1 MLIFVNNFI
10 FFYWHPTKI
19 EFFTFYNCKIVL
31 IMLQKFGQLILASF
45 LGAALTVGA
54 TVFFKKGQPFNYA
67 NSSTPA
73 YLTGQKF
80 DVAGYPAEGFTGA
93 ADKVLPAVVHIR
105 SIGKAKSSA
114 NSLFDMEEIPESFR
128 RFFGDPSP
136 RKQPKQEGTG
146 SGVII
151 STDGFIVTNNHVVAD
166 ADQIEITLH
175 DRRLLNA
182 KIIGLDPNTDV
193 ALIKVDAENL
203 PTLAFAD
210 SDKLR
215 VGEWVVAVGNPF
227 NLASTVTAGII
238 SAIGRSINILEGKAP
253 IESFIQ
259 TDAVVNPGN
268 SGGALVNTNGD
279 LIGINTAIASPTGVF
294 AGYSFAVPSNIVAKI
309 VTDLREHGTVQRG
322 YLGAII
328 RGIDGRFAQELNL
341 PVNEGVYVDS
351 VLSDG
356 AAAKAGIKK
365 GDIIKEIDGQ
375 QTATSAKLL
384 ELVGRKRP
392 GDEMTVT
399 ILRNGAEKNI
409 SVTLRNSSG
418 NTEIVSKTASS
429 ATLERLGA
437 TFSDLTKAER
447 EKLKVEGVKV
457 EQLSAGLLRR
467 YTDIEEG
474 FIITRIDRQDVKS
487 VAELKKAL
495 ENKDGGLL
503 IEGRYP
509 DSPRKYYYGLGIE
522 E

>member
-1 MLIFVNNFI
+1 MLN
-10 FFYWHPTKI
+10 
-19 EFFTFYNCKIVL
+19 
-31 IMLQKFGQLILASF
+31 KFGQLILASF
-45 LGAALTVGA
+45 LGAAITVGA
-54 TVFFKKGQPFNYA
+54 TVLLKKGEPFNYV

-73 YLTGQKF
+73 YLTNQSGN
-80 DVAGYPAEGFTGA
+80 VASIPVDGFTTA

-105 SIGKAKSSA
+105 SIGKTKSND
-114 NSLFDMEEIPESFR
+114 NSLFDMEEIPETFR
-128 RFFGDPSP
+128 RFFGEPSP
-136 RKQPKQEGTG
+136 RQQPKQEGTG

-151 STDGFIVTNNHVVAD
+151 SADGYIVTNNHVVAD
-166 ADQIEITLH
+166 AEKIEITLH
-175 DRRLLNA
+175 DKRLLTA
-182 KIIGLDPNTDV
+182 KVIGLDPNTDV
-193 ALIKVDAENL
+193 ALIKIDAENL
-203 PTLAFAD
+203 PTLSFAN
-210 SDKLR
+210 SDELK

-227 NLASTVTAGII
+227 NLESTVTAGII

-268 SGGALVNTNGD
+268 SGGALVNTKGD

-328 RGIDGRFAQELNL
+328 RGIDGRYAQELKL

-356 AAAKAGIKK
+356 AAARAGIKK
-365 GDIIKEIDGQ
+365 GDIIKEIDGV
-375 QTATSAKLL
+375 TISTSSKLL

-392 GDEMTVT
+392 GDEMLITV
-399 ILRNGAEKNI
+399 LRNGSDKKI
-409 SVTLRNSSG
+409 TVTLMNSSG
-418 NTEIVSKTASS
+418 NTSVVSKTESS
-429 ATLERLGA
+429 TTLDRLGA
-437 TFSDLTKAER
+437 TFSDLTKAEKD
-447 EKLKVEGVKV
+447 KLKVQGVKIDK
-457 EQLSAGLLRR
+457 LSAGLLRR

-474 FIITRIDRQDVKS
+474 FIITRIDRQDINS

-495 ENKDGGLL
+495 ENKEGGLL
-503 IEGRYP
+503 IEGRYA
-509 DSPRKYYYGLGIE
+509 DSPRKYYYGLGLE

>member
-1 MLIFVNNFI
+1 MLN
-10 FFYWHPTKI
+10 
-19 EFFTFYNCKIVL
+19 
-31 IMLQKFGQLILASF
+31 KFGQLILASF
-45 LGAALTVGA
+45 LGAAITVGA
-54 TVFFKKGQPFNYA
+54 TVLLKKGEPFNYV

-73 YLTGQKF
+73 YLTNQSGN
-80 DVAGYPAEGFTGA
+80 VAAIPVDGFTAA

-105 SIGKAKSSA
+105 SIGKAKSND
-114 NSLFDMEEIPESFR
+114 NSLFDMEEIPETFR
-128 RFFGDPSP
+128 RFFGEPSP
-136 RKQPKQEGTG
+136 RQQPKQEGTG

-151 STDGFIVTNNHVVAD
+151 SADGYIVTNNHVVAD
-166 ADQIEITLH
+166 AEKIEITLH
-175 DRRLLNA
+175 DKRLLTA
-182 KIIGLDPNTDV
+182 KVIGLDPNTDV
-193 ALIKVDAENL
+193 ALIKIDAENL
-203 PTLAFAD
+203 PTLSFAN
-210 SDKLR
+210 SDELK

-227 NLASTVTAGII
+227 NLESTVTAGII

-268 SGGALVNTNGD
+268 SGGALVNTKGD

-328 RGIDGRFAQELNL
+328 RGIDGRYAQELKL

-356 AAAKAGIKK
+356 AAARAGIKK
-365 GDIIKEIDGQ
+365 GDIIKEIDGV
-375 QTATSAKLL
+375 TISTSSKLL

-392 GDEMTVT
+392 GDEMLITV
-399 ILRNGAEKNI
+399 LRNGSDKKI
-409 SVTLRNSSG
+409 TVTLMNSSG
-418 NTEIVSKTASS
+418 NTSVVSKTESS
-429 ATLERLGA
+429 TTLDRLGA
-437 TFSDLTKAER
+437 TFSDLTKAEKD
-447 EKLKVEGVKV
+447 KLKVQGVKIDK
-457 EQLSAGLLRR
+457 LSAGLLRR

-474 FIITRIDRQDVKS
+474 FIITRIDRQDINS
-487 VAELKKAL
+487 VAELKKSL
-495 ENKDGGLL
+495 ENKEGGLL

-509 DSPRKYYYGLGIE
+509 DSPRKYYYGLGLE

>member
-1 MLIFVNNFI
+1 MLN
-10 FFYWHPTKI
+10 
-19 EFFTFYNCKIVL
+19 
-31 IMLQKFGQLILASF
+31 KFGQLILASF
-45 LGAALTVGA
+45 LGAAITVGA
-54 TVFFKKGQPFNYA
+54 TVLLKKGEPFNYV

-73 YLTGQKF
+73 YLTNQSGN
-80 DVAGYPAEGFTGA
+80 VAAIPVDGFTTA

-105 SIGKAKSSA
+105 SIGKAKSND
-114 NSLFDMEEIPESFR
+114 NSLFDMEEIPETFR
-128 RFFGDPSP
+128 RFFGEPSP
-136 RKQPKQEGTG
+136 RQQPKQEGTG

-151 STDGFIVTNNHVVAD
+151 SADGYIVTNNHVVAD
-166 ADQIEITLH
+166 AEKIEITLH
-175 DRRLLNA
+175 DKRLLTA
-182 KIIGLDPNTDV
+182 KVIGLDPNTDV
-193 ALIKVDAENL
+193 ALIKIDAENL
-203 PTLAFAD
+203 PTLSFAN
-210 SDKLR
+210 SDELK

-227 NLASTVTAGII
+227 NLESTVTAGII

-268 SGGALVNTNGD
+268 SGGALVNTKGD

-328 RGIDGRFAQELNL
+328 RGIDGRYAQELKL

-356 AAAKAGIKK
+356 AAARAGIKK
-365 GDIIKEIDGQ
+365 GDIIKEIDGV
-375 QTATSAKLL
+375 TISTSSKLL

-392 GDEMTVT
+392 GDEMLITV
-399 ILRNGAEKNI
+399 LRNGSDKKI
-409 SVTLRNSSG
+409 TVTLMNSSG
-418 NTEIVSKTASS
+418 NTSVVSKTESS
-429 ATLERLGA
+429 TTLDRLGA
-437 TFSDLTKAER
+437 TFSDLTKAEKD
-447 EKLKVEGVKV
+447 KLKVQGVKIDK
-457 EQLSAGLLRR
+457 LSAGLLRR

-474 FIITRIDRQDVKS
+474 FIITRIDRQDINS
-487 VAELKKAL
+487 VAELKKSL
-495 ENKDGGLL
+495 ENKEGGLL

-509 DSPRKYYYGLGIE
+509 DSPRKYYYGLGLE

>member
-1 MLIFVNNFI
+1 MLN
-10 FFYWHPTKI
+10 
-19 EFFTFYNCKIVL
+19 
-31 IMLQKFGQLILASF
+31 KFGQLILASF
-45 LGAALTVGA
+45 LGAAITVGA
-54 TVFFKKGQPFNYA
+54 TVLLKKGEPFNYV

-73 YLTGQKF
+73 YLTNQSGN
-80 DVAGYPAEGFTGA
+80 VAAIPVDGFTTA

-105 SIGKAKSSA
+105 SIGKTKSND
-114 NSLFDMEEIPESFR
+114 NSLFDMEEIPETFR
-128 RFFGDPSP
+128 RFFGEPSP
-136 RKQPKQEGTG
+136 RQQPKQEGTG

-151 STDGFIVTNNHVVAD
+151 SADGYIVTNNHVVAD
-166 ADQIEITLH
+166 AEKIEITLH
-175 DRRLLNA
+175 DKRLLTA
-182 KIIGLDPNTDV
+182 KVIGLDPNTDV
-193 ALIKVDAENL
+193 ALIKIDAENL
-203 PTLAFAD
+203 PTLSFAN
-210 SDKLR
+210 SDELK

-227 NLASTVTAGII
+227 NLESTVTAGII

-268 SGGALVNTNGD
+268 SGGALVNTKGD

-328 RGIDGRFAQELNL
+328 RGIDGRYAQELKL

-356 AAAKAGIKK
+356 AAARAGIKK
-365 GDIIKEIDGQ
+365 GDIIKEIDGV
-375 QTATSAKLL
+375 TISTSSKLL

-392 GDEMTVT
+392 GDEMLITV
-399 ILRNGAEKNI
+399 LRNGSDKKI
-409 SVTLRNSSG
+409 TVTLMNSSG
-418 NTEIVSKTASS
+418 NTSVVSKTESS
-429 ATLERLGA
+429 TTLDRLGA
-437 TFSDLTKAER
+437 TFSDLTKAEKD
-447 EKLKVEGVKV
+447 KLKVQGVKIDK
-457 EQLSAGLLRR
+457 LSAGLLRR

-474 FIITRIDRQDVKS
+474 FIITRIDRQDINS

-495 ENKDGGLL
+495 ENKEGGLL

-509 DSPRKYYYGLGIE
+509 DSPRKYYYGLGLE

>member
-1 MLIFVNNFI
+1 MLN
-10 FFYWHPTKI
+10 
-19 EFFTFYNCKIVL
+19 
-31 IMLQKFGQLILASF
+31 KFGQLILASF
-45 LGAALTVGA
+45 LGAAITVGA
-54 TVFFKKGQPFNYA
+54 TVLLKKGEPFNYV

-73 YLTGQKF
+73 YLTNQSGN
-80 DVAGYPAEGFTGA
+80 VASIPVDGFTTA

-105 SIGKAKSSA
+105 SIGKAKSND
-114 NSLFDMEEIPESFR
+114 NSLFDMEEIPETFR
-128 RFFGDPSP
+128 RFFGEPSP
-136 RKQPKQEGTG
+136 RQQPKQEGTG

-151 STDGFIVTNNHVVAD
+151 SADGYIVTNNHVVAD
-166 ADQIEITLH
+166 AEKIEITLH
-175 DRRLLNA
+175 DKRLLTA
-182 KIIGLDPNTDV
+182 KVIGLDPNTDV
-193 ALIKVDAENL
+193 ALIKIDAENL
-203 PTLAFAD
+203 PTLSFAN
-210 SDKLR
+210 SDELK

-227 NLASTVTAGII
+227 NLESTVTAGII

-268 SGGALVNTNGD
+268 SGGALVNTKGD

-328 RGIDGRFAQELNL
+328 RGIDGRYAQELKL

-356 AAAKAGIKK
+356 AAARAGIKK
-365 GDIIKEIDGQ
+365 GDIIKEIDGV
-375 QTATSAKLL
+375 TISTSSKLL

-392 GDEMTVT
+392 GDEMLITV
-399 ILRNGAEKNI
+399 LRNGSDKKI
-409 SVTLRNSSG
+409 TVTLMNSSG
-418 NTEIVSKTASS
+418 NTSVVSKTESS
-429 ATLERLGA
+429 TTLDRLGA
-437 TFSDLTKAER
+437 TFSDLTKAEKD
-447 EKLKVEGVKV
+447 KLRVQGVKIDK
-457 EQLSAGLLRR
+457 LSAGLLRR

-474 FIITRIDRQDVKS
+474 FIITRIDRQDINS

-495 ENKDGGLL
+495 ENKEGGLL

-509 DSPRKYYYGLGIE
+509 DSPRKYYYGLGLE

>member
-1 MLIFVNNFI
+1 MLN
-10 FFYWHPTKI
+10 
-19 EFFTFYNCKIVL
+19 
-31 IMLQKFGQLILASF
+31 KFGQLILASF
-45 LGAALTVGA
+45 LGAAITVGA
-54 TVFFKKGQPFNYA
+54 TVLLKKGEPFNYV

-73 YLTGQKF
+73 YLTNQSGN
-80 DVAGYPAEGFTGA
+80 VAAIPVDGFTTA

-105 SIGKAKSSA
+105 SIGKAKSND
-114 NSLFDMEEIPESFR
+114 NSLFDMEEIPETFR
-128 RFFGDPSP
+128 RFFGEPSP
-136 RKQPKQEGTG
+136 RQQPKQEGTG

-151 STDGFIVTNNHVVAD
+151 SADGYIVTNNHVVAD
-166 ADQIEITLH
+166 AEKIEITLH
-175 DRRLLNA
+175 DKRLLTA
-182 KIIGLDPNTDV
+182 KVIGLDPNTDV
-193 ALIKVDAENL
+193 ALIKIDAENL
-203 PTLAFAD
+203 PTLSFAN
-210 SDKLR
+210 SDELK

-227 NLASTVTAGII
+227 NLESTVTAGII

-268 SGGALVNTNGD
+268 SGGALVNTKGD

-328 RGIDGRFAQELNL
+328 RGIDGRYAQELKL

-356 AAAKAGIKK
+356 AAARAGIKK
-365 GDIIKEIDGQ
+365 GDIIKEIDGV
-375 QTATSAKLL
+375 TISTSSKLL

-392 GDEMTVT
+392 GDEMLITV
-399 ILRNGAEKNI
+399 LRNGSDKKI
-409 SVTLRNSSG
+409 TVTLMNSSG
-418 NTEIVSKTASS
+418 NTSVVSKTESS
-429 ATLERLGA
+429 TTLDRLGA
-437 TFSDLTKAER
+437 TFSDLTKAEKD
-447 EKLKVEGVKV
+447 KLKVQGVKIDK
-457 EQLSAGLLRR
+457 LSAGLLRR

-474 FIITRIDRQDVKS
+474 FIITRIDRQDINS
-487 VAELKKAL
+487 VVELKKAL
-495 ENKDGGLL
+495 ENKEGGLL

-509 DSPRKYYYGLGIE
+509 DSPRKYYYGLGLE

>member
-1 MLIFVNNFI
+1 MLN
-10 FFYWHPTKI
+10 
-19 EFFTFYNCKIVL
+19 
-31 IMLQKFGQLILASF
+31 KFGQLILASF
-45 LGAALTVGA
+45 LGAAITVGA
-54 TVFFKKGQPFNYA
+54 TVLFRKGEPFSYA
-67 NSSTPA
+67 SSSTPA
-73 YLTGQKF
+73 YLTNQSGN
-80 DVAGYPAEGFTGA
+80 VAAMPSEGFTIA

-105 SIGKAKSSA
+105 SIGKAKSNT
-114 NSLFDMEEIPESFR
+114 NSLFDMDEMPESFR
-128 RFFGDPSP
+128 RFFGEPSP
-136 RKQPKQEGTG
+136 RQQPKQEGTG

-151 STDGFIVTNNHVVAD
+151 SADGYIVTNNHVVAD
-166 ADQIEITLH
+166 AEKIEITLH
-175 DRRLLNA
+175 DKRLLTA
-182 KIIGLDPNTDV
+182 KVIGLDPNTDV

-203 PTLAFAD
+203 PTLAFAN
-210 SDKLR
+210 SDELK

-227 NLASTVTAGII
+227 NLESTVTAGII

-268 SGGALVNTNGD
+268 SGGALVNTQGD

-328 RGIDGRFAQELNL
+328 RGIDGRYAQEMKL

-356 AAAKAGIKK
+356 AAAKAGIIK

-375 QTATSAKLL
+375 SIATSSKLL

-392 GDEMTVT
+392 GDEMIVT
-399 ILRNGAEKNI
+399 ILRNGANKKVT
-409 SVTLRNSSG
+409 VTLRNSSG
-418 NTEIVSKTASS
+418 NTNVVSKTESS
-429 ATLERLGA
+429 TTLERLGA
-437 TFSDLTKAER
+437 TFSDLTKAEKD
-447 EKLKVEGVKV
+447 KLKVEGVKV
-457 EQLSAGLLRR
+457 DQLSAGLLRR

-487 VAELKKAL
+487 VAELKKVL
-495 ENKDGGLL
+495 ENKEGGLL
-503 IEGRYP
+503 IEGRYS
-509 DSPRKYYYGLGIE
+509 DSPRKYYYGLGLE

>member
-1 MLIFVNNFI
+1 MLN
-10 FFYWHPTKI
+10 
-19 EFFTFYNCKIVL
+19 
-31 IMLQKFGQLILASF
+31 KFGQLILASF
-45 LGAALTVGA
+45 LGAAITVGA
-54 TVFFKKGQPFNYA
+54 TVLLKKGEPFNYV

-73 YLTGQKF
+73 YLTNQSGN
-80 DVAGYPAEGFTGA
+80 VASIPVDGFTTA

-105 SIGKAKSSA
+105 SIGKTKSND
-114 NSLFDMEEIPESFR
+114 NSLFDMEEIPETFR
-128 RFFGDPSP
+128 RFFGEPSP
-136 RKQPKQEGTG
+136 RQQPKQEGTG

-151 STDGFIVTNNHVVAD
+151 SADGYIVTNNHVVAD
-166 ADQIEITLH
+166 AEKIEITLH
-175 DRRLLNA
+175 DKRLLTA
-182 KIIGLDPNTDV
+182 KVIGLDPNTDV
-193 ALIKVDAENL
+193 ALIKIDAENL
-203 PTLAFAD
+203 PTLSFAN
-210 SDKLR
+210 SDELK

-227 NLASTVTAGII
+227 NLESTVPAGII

-268 SGGALVNTNGD
+268 SGGALVNTKGD

-328 RGIDGRFAQELNL
+328 RGIDGRYAQELKL

-351 VLSDG
+351 VLIDG
-356 AAAKAGIKK
+356 AAARAGIKK
-365 GDIIKEIDGQ
+365 GDIIKEIDGV
-375 QTATSAKLL
+375 TISTSSKLL

-392 GDEMTVT
+392 GDEMLITV
-399 ILRNGAEKNI
+399 LRNGSDKKI
-409 SVTLRNSSG
+409 TVTLMNSSG
-418 NTEIVSKTASS
+418 NTSVVSKTESS
-429 ATLERLGA
+429 TTLDRLGA
-437 TFSDLTKAER
+437 TFSDLTKAEKD
-447 EKLKVEGVKV
+447 KLKVQGVKIDK
-457 EQLSAGLLRR
+457 LSAGLLRR

-474 FIITRIDRQDVKS
+474 FIITRIDRQDINS

-495 ENKDGGLL
+495 ENKEGGLL

-509 DSPRKYYYGLGIE
+509 DSPRKYYYGLGLE

>member
-1 MLIFVNNFI
+1 MLN
-10 FFYWHPTKI
+10 
-19 EFFTFYNCKIVL
+19 
-31 IMLQKFGQLILASF
+31 KFGQLILASF
-45 LGAALTVGA
+45 LGAAITVGA
-54 TVFFKKGQPFNYA
+54 TVLLKKGEPFNYV

-73 YLTGQKF
+73 YLTNQSGN
-80 DVAGYPAEGFTGA
+80 VAAIPVDGFTTA

-105 SIGKAKSSA
+105 SIGKAKSND
-114 NSLFDMEEIPESFR
+114 NSLFDMEEIPETFR
-128 RFFGDPSP
+128 RFFGEPSP
-136 RKQPKQEGTG
+136 RQQPKQEGTG

-151 STDGFIVTNNHVVAD
+151 SADGYIVTNNHVVAD
-166 ADQIEITLH
+166 AEKIEITLH
-175 DRRLLNA
+175 DKRLLTA
-182 KIIGLDPNTDV
+182 KVIGLDPNTDV
-193 ALIKVDAENL
+193 ALIKIDAENL
-203 PTLAFAD
+203 PTLSFAN
-210 SDKLR
+210 SDELK

-227 NLASTVTAGII
+227 NLESTVTAGII

-268 SGGALVNTNGD
+268 SGGALVNTKGD

-328 RGIDGRFAQELNL
+328 RGIDGRYAQELKL

-356 AAAKAGIKK
+356 AAARAGIKK
-365 GDIIKEIDGQ
+365 GDIIKEIDGV
-375 QTATSAKLL
+375 TISTSSKLL

-392 GDEMTVT
+392 GDEMLITV
-399 ILRNGAEKNI
+399 LRNGSDKKI
-409 SVTLRNSSG
+409 TVTLMNSSG
-418 NTEIVSKTASS
+418 NTSVVSKTESS
-429 ATLERLGA
+429 TTLDRLGA
-437 TFSDLTKAER
+437 TFSDLTKAEKD
-447 EKLKVEGVKV
+447 KLRVQGVKIDK
-457 EQLSAGLLRR
+457 LSAGLLRR

-474 FIITRIDRQDVKS
+474 FIITRIDRQDINS
-487 VAELKKAL
+487 VVELKKAL
-495 ENKDGGLL
+495 ENKEGGLL

-509 DSPRKYYYGLGIE
+509 DSPRKYYYGLGLE

>member
-1 MLIFVNNFI
+1 MLN
-10 FFYWHPTKI
+10 
-19 EFFTFYNCKIVL
+19 
-31 IMLQKFGQLILASF
+31 KFGQLILASF
-45 LGAALTVGA
+45 LGAAITVGA
-54 TVFFKKGQPFNYA
+54 TVLLKKGEPFNYV

-73 YLTGQKF
+73 YLTNQSGN
-80 DVAGYPAEGFTGA
+80 VAAIPVDGFTTA

-105 SIGKAKSSA
+105 SIGKAKSND
-114 NSLFDMEEIPESFR
+114 NSLFDMEEIPETFR
-128 RFFGDPSP
+128 RFFGEPSP
-136 RKQPKQEGTG
+136 RQQPKQEGTG

-151 STDGFIVTNNHVVAD
+151 SADGYIVTNNHVVAD
-166 ADQIEITLH
+166 AEKIEITLH
-175 DRRLLNA
+175 DKRLLTA
-182 KIIGLDPNTDV
+182 KVIGLDPNTDV
-193 ALIKVDAENL
+193 ALIKIDAENL
-203 PTLAFAD
+203 PTLSFAN
-210 SDKLR
+210 SDELK

-227 NLASTVTAGII
+227 NLESTVTAGII

-268 SGGALVNTNGD
+268 SGGALVNTKGD

-328 RGIDGRFAQELNL
+328 RGIDGRYAQELKL

-356 AAAKAGIKK
+356 AAARAGIKK
-365 GDIIKEIDGQ
+365 GDIIKEIDGV
-375 QTATSAKLL
+375 TISTSSKLL

-392 GDEMTVT
+392 GDEMLITV
-399 ILRNGAEKNI
+399 LRNGSDKKI
-409 SVTLRNSSG
+409 TVTLMNSSG
-418 NTEIVSKTASS
+418 NTSVVSKTESS
-429 ATLERLGA
+429 TTLDRLGA
-437 TFSDLTKAER
+437 TFSDLTKAEKD
-447 EKLKVEGVKV
+447 KLKVQGVKIDK
-457 EQLSAGLLRR
+457 LSAGLLRR

-474 FIITRIDRQDVKS
+474 FIITRIDRQDINS

-495 ENKDGGLL
+495 ENKEGGLL

-509 DSPRKYYYGLGIE
+509 DSPRKYYYGLGLE

>member
-1 MLIFVNNFI
+1 MLN
-10 FFYWHPTKI
+10 
-19 EFFTFYNCKIVL
+19 
-31 IMLQKFGQLILASF
+31 KFSQLILASF
-45 LGAALTVGA
+45 LGAAITVGA
-54 TVFFKKGQPFNYA
+54 TVLLKKGEPFNFV
-67 NSSTPA
+67 NSSTPT
-73 YLTGQKF
+73 YLTNQSGN
-80 DVAGYPAEGFTGA
+80 VAAIPAEGFTTA

-105 SIGKAKSSA
+105 SIGKAKSNS

-128 RFFGDPSP
+128 RFFGEPSP
-136 RKQPKQEGTG
+136 RQQPKQEGTG

-151 STDGFIVTNNHVVAD
+151 SADGYIVTNNHVVAD
-166 ADQIEITLH
+166 AEKIEITLH
-175 DRRLLNA
+175 DKRLLTA
-182 KIIGLDPNTDV
+182 KVIGLDPNTDV
-193 ALIKVDAENL
+193 ALIKIDAENL
-203 PTLAFAD
+203 PTLAFAN
-210 SDKLR
+210 SDELK

-227 NLASTVTAGII
+227 NLESTVTAGII

-268 SGGALVNTNGD
+268 SGGALVNTKGD

-328 RGIDGRFAQELNL
+328 RGIDGRYAQELKL

-356 AAAKAGIKK
+356 AAARAGIKK
-365 GDIIKEIDGQ
+365 GDIIKEIDGV
-375 QTATSAKLL
+375 TISTSSKLL

-392 GDEMTVT
+392 GDEMLITV
-399 ILRNGAEKNI
+399 LRNGSDKKI
-409 SVTLRNSSG
+409 TVTLMNSSG
-418 NTEIVSKTASS
+418 NTSVVSKTESS
-429 ATLERLGA
+429 TTFDRLGA
-437 TFSDLTKAER
+437 TFSDLTKAEKD
-447 EKLKVEGVKV
+447 KLKVQGVKV
-457 EQLSAGLLRR
+457 DKLSAGLLKR

-474 FIITRIDRQDVKS
+474 FIITRIDRQDINS
-487 VAELKKAL
+487 VAELKSAL
-495 ENKDGGLL
+495 ENKQGGLL

-509 DSPRKYYYGLGIE
+509 DSPRKYYYGLGLE

>member
-1 MLIFVNNFI
+1 V
-10 FFYWHPTKI
+10 
-19 EFFTFYNCKIVL
+19 
-31 IMLQKFGQLILASF
+31 
-45 LGAALTVGA
+45 
-54 TVFFKKGQPFNYA
+54 
-67 NSSTPA
+67 
-73 YLTGQKF
+73 
-80 DVAGYPAEGFTGA
+80 DGFTTA

-105 SIGKAKSSA
+105 SIGKAKSND
-114 NSLFDMEEIPESFR
+114 NSLFDMEEIPETFR
-128 RFFGDPSP
+128 RFFGEPSP
-136 RKQPKQEGTG
+136 RQQPKQEGTG

-151 STDGFIVTNNHVVAD
+151 SADGYIVTNNHVVAD
-166 ADQIEITLH
+166 AEKIEITLH
-175 DRRLLNA
+175 DKRLLTA
-182 KIIGLDPNTDV
+182 KVIGLDPNTDV
-193 ALIKVDAENL
+193 ALIKIDAENL
-203 PTLAFAD
+203 PTLSFAN
-210 SDKLR
+210 SDELK

-227 NLASTVTAGII
+227 NLESTVTAGII

-268 SGGALVNTNGD
+268 SGGALVNTKGD

-328 RGIDGRFAQELNL
+328 RGIDGRYAQELKL

-356 AAAKAGIKK
+356 AAARAGIKK
-365 GDIIKEIDGQ
+365 GDIIKEIDGV
-375 QTATSAKLL
+375 TISTSSKLL

-392 GDEMTVT
+392 GDEMLITV
-399 ILRNGAEKNI
+399 LRNGSDKKI
-409 SVTLRNSSG
+409 TVTLMNSSG
-418 NTEIVSKTASS
+418 NTSVVSKTESS
-429 ATLERLGA
+429 TTLDRLGA
-437 TFSDLTKAER
+437 TFSDLTKAEKD
-447 EKLKVEGVKV
+447 KLKVQGVKIDK
-457 EQLSAGLLRR
+457 LSAGLLRR

-474 FIITRIDRQDVKS
+474 FIITRIDRQDINS

-495 ENKDGGLL
+495 ENKEGGLL

-509 DSPRKYYYGLGIE
+509 DSPRKYYYGLGLE

>member
-1 MLIFVNNFI
+1 MLN
-10 FFYWHPTKI
+10 
-19 EFFTFYNCKIVL
+19 
-31 IMLQKFGQLILASF
+31 KFSQLILASF
-45 LGAALTVGA
+45 LGAAITVGA
-54 TVFFKKGQPFNYA
+54 TVLLKKGEPFNFV

-73 YLTGQKF
+73 YLTNQSGN
-80 DVAGYPAEGFTGA
+80 VAAIPAEGFTTA

-105 SIGKAKSSA
+105 SIGKAKSNS

-128 RFFGDPSP
+128 RFFGEPSP
-136 RKQPKQEGTG
+136 RQQPKQEGTG

-151 STDGFIVTNNHVVAD
+151 SADGYIVTNNHVVAD
-166 ADQIEITLH
+166 AEKIEITLH
-175 DRRLLNA
+175 DKRLLTA
-182 KIIGLDPNTDV
+182 KVIGLDPNTDV
-193 ALIKVDAENL
+193 ALIKIDAENL
-203 PTLAFAD
+203 PTLAFAN
-210 SDKLR
+210 SDELK

-227 NLASTVTAGII
+227 NLESTVTAGII

-268 SGGALVNTNGD
+268 SGGALVNTKGD

-328 RGIDGRFAQELNL
+328 RGIDGRYAQELKL

-356 AAAKAGIKK
+356 AAARAGIKK
-365 GDIIKEIDGQ
+365 GDIIKEIDGV
-375 QTATSAKLL
+375 TISTSSKLL

-392 GDEMTVT
+392 GDEMLITV
-399 ILRNGAEKNI
+399 LRNGSDKKI
-409 SVTLRNSSG
+409 TVTLMNSSG
-418 NTEIVSKTASS
+418 NTSVVSKTESS
-429 ATLERLGA
+429 TTFDRLGA
-437 TFSDLTKAER
+437 TFSDLTKAEKD
-447 EKLKVEGVKV
+447 KLKVQGVKV
-457 EQLSAGLLRR
+457 DKLSAGLLKR

-474 FIITRIDRQDVKS
+474 FIITRIDRQDINS
-487 VAELKKAL
+487 VAELKSAL
-495 ENKDGGLL
+495 ENKQGGLL

-509 DSPRKYYYGLGIE
+509 DSPRKYYYGLGLE

>member
-1 MLIFVNNFI
+1 MLN
-10 FFYWHPTKI
+10 
-19 EFFTFYNCKIVL
+19 
-31 IMLQKFGQLILASF
+31 KFGQLILASF
-45 LGAALTVGA
+45 LGAAITVGA
-54 TVFFKKGQPFNYA
+54 TVLLKKGEPFNYV

-73 YLTGQKF
+73 YLTNQSGN
-80 DVAGYPAEGFTGA
+80 VAAIPVDGFTTA

-105 SIGKAKSSA
+105 SIGKAKSND
-114 NSLFDMEEIPESFR
+114 NSLFDMEEIPETFR
-128 RFFGDPSP
+128 RFFGEPSP
-136 RKQPKQEGTG
+136 RQQPKQEGTG

-151 STDGFIVTNNHVVAD
+151 SADGYIVTNNHVVAD
-166 ADQIEITLH
+166 AEKIEITLH
-175 DRRLLNA
+175 DKRLLTA
-182 KIIGLDPNTDV
+182 KVIGLDPNTDV
-193 ALIKVDAENL
+193 ALIKIDAENL
-203 PTLAFAD
+203 PTLSFAN
-210 SDKLR
+210 SDELK

-227 NLASTVTAGII
+227 NLESTVTAGII

-268 SGGALVNTNGD
+268 SGGALVNTKGD

-328 RGIDGRFAQELNL
+328 RGIDGRYAQELKL

-356 AAAKAGIKK
+356 AAARAGIKK
-365 GDIIKEIDGQ
+365 GDIIKEIDGV
-375 QTATSAKLL
+375 TISTSSKLL

-392 GDEMTVT
+392 GDEMLITV
-399 ILRNGAEKNI
+399 LRNGSDKKI
-409 SVTLRNSSG
+409 TVTLMNSSG
-418 NTEIVSKTASS
+418 NTSVVSKTESS
-429 ATLERLGA
+429 TTLDRLGA
-437 TFSDLTKAER
+437 TFSDLTKAEKD
-447 EKLKVEGVKV
+447 KLKVQGVKIDK
-457 EQLSAGLLRR
+457 LSAGLLRR

-474 FIITRIDRQDVKS
+474 FIITRIDRQDINS
-487 VAELKKAL
+487 VSELKKAL
-495 ENKDGGLL
+495 ENKEGGLL

-509 DSPRKYYYGLGIE
+509 DSPRKYYYGLGLE

>member
-1 MLIFVNNFI
+1 MLN
-10 FFYWHPTKI
+10 
-19 EFFTFYNCKIVL
+19 
-31 IMLQKFGQLILASF
+31 KFGQLILASF
-45 LGAALTVGA
+45 LGAAITVGA
-54 TVFFKKGQPFNYA
+54 TVLFKKGEPFSYA

-73 YLTGQKF
+73 YLTNQSGNF
-80 DVAGYPAEGFTGA
+80 AAMPAEGFTTA

-105 SIGKAKSSA
+105 SIGKAKSNT
-114 NSLFDMEEIPESFR
+114 NSFFDMEEIPESFR
-128 RFFGDPSP
+128 RFFGEPSP
-136 RKQPKQEGTG
+136 RQQPKQEGTG

-151 STDGFIVTNNHVVAD
+151 SADGYIVTNNHVVAD
-166 ADQIEITLH
+166 AEKIEITLH
-175 DRRLLNA
+175 DKRLLTA
-182 KIIGLDPNTDV
+182 KVIGLDPNTDV

-203 PTLAFAD
+203 PTLAFAN
-210 SDKLR
+210 SDDLK

-227 NLASTVTAGII
+227 NLESTVTAGII

-268 SGGALVNTNGD
+268 SGGALVNTQGD

-328 RGIDGRFAQELNL
+328 RGIDGRYAQEMKL

-356 AAAKAGIKK
+356 AAAKAGIMK

-375 QTATSAKLL
+375 SIATSSKLL

-392 GDEMTVT
+392 GDEMIVT
-399 ILRNGAEKNI
+399 ILRNGADKKVT
-409 SVTLRNSSG
+409 VTLRNSSG
-418 NTEIVSKTASS
+418 NTNVVSKTESS

-437 TFSDLTKAER
+437 SFSDLTKAEKD
-447 EKLKVEGVKV
+447 KLKVEGVKV
-457 EQLSAGLLRR
+457 DQLSAGLLRR

-487 VAELKKAL
+487 VAELKKVL
-495 ENKDGGLL
+495 ENKEGGLL
-503 IEGRYP
+503 IEGRYA
-509 DSPRKYYYGLGIE
+509 DSPRKYYYGLGLE

>member
-1 MLIFVNNFI
+1 MLN
-10 FFYWHPTKI
+10 
-19 EFFTFYNCKIVL
+19 
-31 IMLQKFGQLILASF
+31 KFGQLILASF
-45 LGAALTVGA
+45 LGAAITVGA
-54 TVFFKKGQPFNYA
+54 TVLLKKGEPFNYV

-73 YLTGQKF
+73 YLTNQSGN
-80 DVAGYPAEGFTGA
+80 VASIPVDGFTTA

-105 SIGKAKSSA
+105 SIGKAKSND
-114 NSLFDMEEIPESFR
+114 NSLFDMEEIPETFR
-128 RFFGDPSP
+128 RFFGEPSP
-136 RKQPKQEGTG
+136 RQQPKQEGTG

-151 STDGFIVTNNHVVAD
+151 SADGYIVTNNHVVAD
-166 ADQIEITLH
+166 AEKIEITLH
-175 DRRLLNA
+175 DKRLLTA
-182 KIIGLDPNTDV
+182 KVIGLDPNTDV
-193 ALIKVDAENL
+193 ALIKIDAENL
-203 PTLAFAD
+203 PTLSFAN
-210 SDKLR
+210 SDELK

-227 NLASTVTAGII
+227 NLESTVTAGII

-268 SGGALVNTNGD
+268 SGGALVNTKGD

-328 RGIDGRFAQELNL
+328 RGIDGRYAQELKL

-356 AAAKAGIKK
+356 AAARAGIKK
-365 GDIIKEIDGQ
+365 GDIIKEIDGV
-375 QTATSAKLL
+375 TISTSSKLL

-392 GDEMTVT
+392 GDEMLITV
-399 ILRNGAEKNI
+399 LRNGSDKKI
-409 SVTLRNSSG
+409 TVTLMNSSG
-418 NTEIVSKTASS
+418 NTSVVSKTESS
-429 ATLERLGA
+429 TTLDRLGA
-437 TFSDLTKAER
+437 TFSDLTKAEKD
-447 EKLKVEGVKV
+447 KLRVQGVKIDK
-457 EQLSAGLLRR
+457 LSAGLLRR

-474 FIITRIDRQDVKS
+474 FIITRIDRQDINS
-487 VAELKKAL
+487 VVELKKAL
-495 ENKDGGLL
+495 ENKEGGLL

-509 DSPRKYYYGLGIE
+509 DSPRKYYYGLGLE

>member
-1 MLIFVNNFI
+1 MLN
-10 FFYWHPTKI
+10 
-19 EFFTFYNCKIVL
+19 
-31 IMLQKFGQLILASF
+31 KFGQLILASF
-45 LGAALTVGA
+45 LGAAITVGA
-54 TVFFKKGQPFNYA
+54 TVLLKKGEPFNYV

-73 YLTGQKF
+73 YLTNQSGN
-80 DVAGYPAEGFTGA
+80 VASIPVDGFTTA

-105 SIGKAKSSA
+105 SIGKTKSND
-114 NSLFDMEEIPESFR
+114 NSLFDMEEIPETFR
-128 RFFGDPSP
+128 RFFGEPSP
-136 RKQPKQEGTG
+136 RQQPKQEGTG

-151 STDGFIVTNNHVVAD
+151 SADGYIVTNNHVVAD
-166 ADQIEITLH
+166 AEKIEITLH
-175 DRRLLNA
+175 DKRLLTA
-182 KIIGLDPNTDV
+182 KVIGLDPNTDV
-193 ALIKVDAENL
+193 ALIKIDAENL
-203 PTLAFAD
+203 PTLSFAN
-210 SDKLR
+210 SDELK

-227 NLASTVTAGII
+227 NLESTVTAGII

-268 SGGALVNTNGD
+268 SGGALVNTKGD

-328 RGIDGRFAQELNL
+328 RGIDGRYAQELKL

-356 AAAKAGIKK
+356 AAARAGIKK
-365 GDIIKEIDGQ
+365 GDIIKEIDGV
-375 QTATSAKLL
+375 TISTSSKLL

-392 GDEMTVT
+392 GDEMLITV
-399 ILRNGAEKNI
+399 LRNGSDKKI
-409 SVTLRNSSG
+409 TVTLMNSSG
-418 NTEIVSKTASS
+418 NTSVVSKTESS
-429 ATLERLGA
+429 TTLDRLGA
-437 TFSDLTKAER
+437 TFSDLTKAEKD
-447 EKLKVEGVKV
+447 KLKVQGVKIDK
-457 EQLSAGLLRR
+457 LSAGLLRR

-474 FIITRIDRQDVKS
+474 FIITRIDRQDINS

-495 ENKDGGLL
+495 ENKEGGLL

-509 DSPRKYYYGLGIE
+509 DSPRKYYYGLGLE

>member
-1 MLIFVNNFI
+1 MLN
-10 FFYWHPTKI
+10 
-19 EFFTFYNCKIVL
+19 
-31 IMLQKFGQLILASF
+31 KFGQLILASF
-45 LGAALTVGA
+45 LGAAITVGA
-54 TVFFKKGQPFNYA
+54 TVLLKKGEPFNYV

-73 YLTGQKF
+73 YLTNQSGN
-80 DVAGYPAEGFTGA
+80 VAAIPVDGFTIA

-105 SIGKAKSSA
+105 SIGKAKSND
-114 NSLFDMEEIPESFR
+114 NSLFDMEEIPETFR
-128 RFFGDPSP
+128 RFFGEPSP
-136 RKQPKQEGTG
+136 RQQPKQEGTG

-151 STDGFIVTNNHVVAD
+151 SADGYIVTNNHVVAD
-166 ADQIEITLH
+166 AEKIEITLH
-175 DRRLLNA
+175 DKRLLTA
-182 KIIGLDPNTDV
+182 KVIGLDPNTDV
-193 ALIKVDAENL
+193 ALIKIDAENL
-203 PTLAFAD
+203 PTLSFAN
-210 SDKLR
+210 SDELK

-227 NLASTVTAGII
+227 NLESTVTAGII

-268 SGGALVNTNGD
+268 SGGALVNTKGD

-328 RGIDGRFAQELNL
+328 RGIDGRYAQELKL

-356 AAAKAGIKK
+356 AAARAGIKK
-365 GDIIKEIDGQ
+365 GDIIKEIDGV
-375 QTATSAKLL
+375 TISTSSKLL

-392 GDEMTVT
+392 GDEMLITV
-399 ILRNGAEKNI
+399 LRNGSDKKI
-409 SVTLRNSSG
+409 TVTLMNSSG
-418 NTEIVSKTASS
+418 NTSVVSKTESS
-429 ATLERLGA
+429 TTLDRLGA
-437 TFSDLTKAER
+437 TFSDLTKAEKD
-447 EKLKVEGVKV
+447 KLKVQGVKIDK
-457 EQLSAGLLRR
+457 LSAGLLRR

-474 FIITRIDRQDVKS
+474 FIITRIDRQDINS

-495 ENKDGGLL
+495 ENKEGGLL

-509 DSPRKYYYGLGIE
+509 DSPRKYYYGLGLE

>member
-1 MLIFVNNFI
+1 MLN
-10 FFYWHPTKI
+10 
-19 EFFTFYNCKIVL
+19 
-31 IMLQKFGQLILASF
+31 KFSQLILASF
-45 LGAALTVGA
+45 LGAAITVGA
-54 TVFFKKGQPFNYA
+54 TVLLKKGEPFNYV

-73 YLTGQKF
+73 YLTNQSGN
-80 DVAGYPAEGFTGA
+80 VASIPAEGFTTA

-105 SIGKAKSSA
+105 SIGKAKSNS

-128 RFFGDPSP
+128 RFFGEPSP
-136 RKQPKQEGTG
+136 RQQPKQEGTG

-151 STDGFIVTNNHVVAD
+151 SADGYIVTNNHVVAD
-166 ADQIEITLH
+166 AEKIEITLH
-175 DRRLLNA
+175 DKRLLTA
-182 KIIGLDPNTDV
+182 KVIGLDPNTDV
-193 ALIKVDAENL
+193 ALIKIDAENL
-203 PTLAFAD
+203 PTLAFAN
-210 SDKLR
+210 SDELK

-227 NLASTVTAGII
+227 NLESTVTAGII

-268 SGGALVNTNGD
+268 SGGALVNTKGD

-328 RGIDGRFAQELNL
+328 RGIDGRYAQELKL

-356 AAAKAGIKK
+356 AAAIAGIKK
-365 GDIIKEIDGQ
+365 GDIIKEIDGV
-375 QTATSAKLL
+375 TISTSSKLL

-392 GDEMTVT
+392 GDEMLITV
-399 ILRNGAEKNI
+399 LRNGSDKKI
-409 SVTLRNSSG
+409 TVTLMNSSG
-418 NTEIVSKTASS
+418 NTSVVSKTESS
-429 ATLERLGA
+429 STLDRLGA
-437 TFSDLTKAER
+437 TFSDLTKAEKD
-447 EKLKVEGVKV
+447 KLKVQGVKV
-457 EQLSAGLLRR
+457 DKLSAGLLKR

-474 FIITRIDRQDVKS
+474 FIITRIDRQDINS

-495 ENKDGGLL
+495 ENKEGGLL

-509 DSPRKYYYGLGIE
+509 DSPRKYYYGLGLE

>member
-1 MLIFVNNFI
+1 MLN
-10 FFYWHPTKI
+10 
-19 EFFTFYNCKIVL
+19 
-31 IMLQKFGQLILASF
+31 KFGQLILASF
-45 LGAALTVGA
+45 LGAAITVGA
-54 TVFFKKGQPFNYA
+54 TVLLKKGEPFNYV

-73 YLTGQKF
+73 YLTNQSGN
-80 DVAGYPAEGFTGA
+80 VASIPVDGFTTA

-105 SIGKAKSSA
+105 SIGKAKSND
-114 NSLFDMEEIPESFR
+114 NSLFDMEEIPETFR
-128 RFFGDPSP
+128 RFFGEPSP
-136 RKQPKQEGTG
+136 RQQPKQEGTG

-151 STDGFIVTNNHVVAD
+151 SADGYIVTNNHVVAD
-166 ADQIEITLH
+166 AEKIEITLH
-175 DRRLLNA
+175 DKRLLTA
-182 KIIGLDPNTDV
+182 KVIGLDPNTDV
-193 ALIKVDAENL
+193 ALIKIDAENL
-203 PTLAFAD
+203 PTLSFAN
-210 SDKLR
+210 SDELK

-227 NLASTVTAGII
+227 NLESTVTAGII

-268 SGGALVNTNGD
+268 SGGALVNTKGD

-328 RGIDGRFAQELNL
+328 RGIDGRYAQELKL

-356 AAAKAGIKK
+356 AAARAGIKK
-365 GDIIKEIDGQ
+365 GDIIKEIDGV
-375 QTATSAKLL
+375 TISTSSKLL

-392 GDEMTVT
+392 GDEMLITV
-399 ILRNGAEKNI
+399 LRNGSDKKI
-409 SVTLRNSSG
+409 TVTLMNSSG
-418 NTEIVSKTASS
+418 NTSVVSKTESS
-429 ATLERLGA
+429 TTLDRLGA
-437 TFSDLTKAER
+437 TFSDLTKAEKD
-447 EKLKVEGVKV
+447 KLKVQGVKIDK
-457 EQLSAGLLRR
+457 LSAGLLRR

-474 FIITRIDRQDVKS
+474 FIITRIDRQDINS

-495 ENKDGGLL
+495 ENKEGGLL

-509 DSPRKYYYGLGIE
+509 DSPRKYYYGLGLE